1 MINYK
6 IGNLFNDSSEAIVNT
21 VNCVGVMG
29 RGIALQFKKRYP
41 ENFKEYET
49 RCKHGEIIP
58 GRVFVFETNSF
69 VNPKYIINF
78 PTKRHWRGVSHI
90 EDIESGL
97 ADLVKIIK
105 IYNIKSV
112 AIPPLGSG
120 LGGLDWFLVKRKME
134 AALTKIEGVEIN
146 VYEPMGAPKA
156 KDMVRSKQVPS
167 MTPGRAALIELI
179 HLYLK
184 GLLDPFI
191 TLLEIHK
198 LMYFLQVA
206 GENLRLQYIKEIYG
220 PYAKNLSHVL
230 NKVEGHMIYGYAD
243 GGNNPKKRL
252 ELIPGAID
260 EAREFL
266 SSQPDTL
273 KRMERVSEL
282 VDGFETPFGLE
293 LLATVHWLVEN
304 GANSLNEVIKET
316 YAWNQH
322 KTQFS
327 TRQIEIAL
335 RRLITLQWIEPVD
348 GLNLCN

>member
-6 IGNLFNDSSEAIVNT
+6 IGDLFNDNSEAIVNT

-41 ENFKEYET
+41 ENFKAYET
-49 RCKHGEIIP
+49 ECKLGKIIP

-69 VNPKYIINF
+69 INPKYIINF
-78 PTKRHWRGVSHI
+78 PTKRHWRGTSRI

-97 ADLVKIIK
+97 VDLAKVIK
-105 IYNIKSV
+105 KYEINSI

-120 LGGLDWFLVKRKME
+120 LGGLDWLLVKGRIQ
-134 AALTKIEGVEIN
+134 ATLTDIEHVEIN
-146 VYEPMGAPKA
+146 VYEPIGAPKA
-156 KDMVRSKQVPS
+156 ENMVRNKKVPP

-198 LMYFLQVA
+198 LMYFLQIA
-206 GENLRLQYIKEIYG
+206 GENLRLQYVKETYG

-230 NKVEGHMIYGYAD
+230 NAVEGYMLSGYAD
-243 GGNNPKKRL
+243 GGNNPQKRL
-252 ELIPGAID
+252 ELIPGATD
-260 EAREFL
+260 DAEKFL
-266 SSQPDTL
+266 LTQPDTL
-273 KRMERVSEL
+273 KRMKRVSEL

-304 GANSLNEVIKET
+304 GADSLSEVIKET
-316 YAWNQH
+316 YAWNRH

-327 TRQIEIAL
+327 RRQIEIAL
-335 RRLITLQWIEPVD
+335 HRLISLQWVAPIQ
-348 GLNLCN
+348 GLNM

>member
-6 IGNLFNDSSEAIVNT
+6 TGDLFNDNAEAIVNT

-41 ENFKEYET
+41 ENFKEYEAK
-49 RCKHGEIIP
+49 CKLGEMTP
-58 GRVFVFETNSF
+58 GRIFVFETNSF
-69 VNPKYIINF
+69 INPKYIINF
-78 PTKRHWRGVSHI
+78 PTKRHWRGASRI

-97 ADLVKIIK
+97 VDLSRVIK
-105 IYNIKSV
+105 TYDIKSI

-120 LGGLDWFLVKRKME
+120 LGGLDWLLVKSKIE
-134 AALTKIEGVEIN
+134 AALIDIEAVEIN
-146 VYEPMGAPKA
+146 VYEPVGAPKA
-156 KDMVRSKQVPS
+156 EDMVRNKQVPL
-167 MTPGRAALIELI
+167 MTPGRAALVELI

-198 LMYFLQVA
+198 LMYFLQA
-206 GENLRLQYIKEIYG
+206 SGENLSLQYVKETYG

-230 NKVEGHMIYGYAD
+230 NAVEGHMLSGYAD

-252 ELIPGAID
+252 ELIPGATD
-260 EAREFL
+260 DAGKFL
-266 SSQPDTL
+266 STQPDTL

-304 GANSLNEVIKET
+304 GADSLNEVIKET

-327 TRQIEIAL
+327 PRQIEIAL
-335 RRLITLQWIEPVD
+335 HRLISLQWVAPIE
-348 GLNLCN
+348 GLII